1 MVAAAEKALKD
12 GGDKV
17 PAEVKTKVEEK
28 ISAVK
33 EVLKK
38 EDATKEEFDTVT
50 KELSETLQQ
59 IGQAMYQKEEAK
71 PGETKKEEKKDE
83 KPSEEKVEEGEVV
96 N

>member
-1 MVAAAEKALKD
+1 LKD